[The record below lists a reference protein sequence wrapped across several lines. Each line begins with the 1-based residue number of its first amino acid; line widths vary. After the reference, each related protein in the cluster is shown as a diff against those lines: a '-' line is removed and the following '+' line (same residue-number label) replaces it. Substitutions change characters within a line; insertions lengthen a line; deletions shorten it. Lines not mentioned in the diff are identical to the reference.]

1 MTMPEMF
8 IIFGVHNSSSSRADN
23 LKNNFLILSELV
35 LMEALV
41 HQIKGLVLILVKQTQ
56 SFS

>member
-1 MTMPEMF
+1 MTMLEMF
-8 IIFGVHNSSSSRADN
+8 IIFGVDNSSSFHADN
-23 LKNNFLILSELV
+23 LKNDFLILSELV

>member
-1 MTMPEMF
+1 MTMLEMF
-8 IIFGVHNSSSSRADN
+8 IIFGVDNSSSFHADN
-23 LKNNFLILSELV
+23 LKNDFLISSELV

>member
-1 MTMPEMF
+1 MAMLEMF
-8 IIFGVHNSSSSRADN
+8 IIFGVDNSSSFHADN
-23 LKNNFLILSELV
+23 LKNDFLILSELV